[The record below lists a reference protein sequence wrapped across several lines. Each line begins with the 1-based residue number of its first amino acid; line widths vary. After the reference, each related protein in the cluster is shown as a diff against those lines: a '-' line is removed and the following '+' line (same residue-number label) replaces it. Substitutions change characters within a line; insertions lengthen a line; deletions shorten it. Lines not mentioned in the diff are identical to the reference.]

1 MSLLEQLGNSYGFV
15 FPGQGSQTVG
25 MGKSL
30 EESSD
35 AAKAL
40 LDEANEVL
48 GFDLRTMMFDG
59 PEEDLADTRNSQ
71 PAIYTVSA
79 MGLAALTER
88 IVGEDEDAYL
98 APNMV
103 AGHSLGEFT
112 ALLAAEVIDFT
123 TGLKLVR
130 ARGKFMADA
139 GEARPGAMA
148 AVLGMDDDKLAELV
162 EQAAGDGVLT
172 IANLNCPGQT
182 VISGEITPLERF
194 MELAKDAGA
203 RRIARLPI
211 SIASHSALMDP
222 AAEQLNLLFD
232 EITFGEPKMPVVS
245 NSTGEAL
252 TTAAEIREE
261 LRHHVVRGVNW
272 TASVQTMAERGITT
286 LVEIGNGNVLAGLN
300 RRIDKSLTTIGLA
313 DLGIAEK

>member
-1 MSLLEQLGNSYGFV
+1 MSLLEQLGNNYGFV

-30 EESSD
+30 EENSD
-35 AAKAL
+35 AAREL
-40 LDEANEVL
+40 LDQANEVL
-48 GFDLRTMMFDG
+48 GFDLRRMMFEG
-59 PEEDLADTRNSQ
+59 SEEELADTRNSQ

-79 MGLAALTER
+79 MGLAAMTER
-88 IVGEDEDAYL
+88 IQQEDEAAYL

-130 ARGKFMADA
+130 ARGKFMAAA
-139 GEARPGAMA
+139 GDARPGAMA
-148 AVLGMDDDKLAELV
+148 AVLGMDDVKLAELV
-162 EQAAGDGVLT
+162 DQAAGGDVLT

-182 VISGEITPLERF
+182 VISGEVAPMERF
-194 MELAKDAGA
+194 MELGKDAGA

-222 AAEQLNLLFD
+222 AAEQLNEMFD
-232 EITFGEPKMPVVS
+232 EVTFNAPKMPVVS

-252 TTAAEIREE
+252 TTAEEIREE
-261 LRHHVVRGVNW
+261 LRYHVVRGVNW
-272 TASVQTMAERGITT
+272 TASVQTMAGRGITT

-300 RRIDKSLTTIGLA
+300 RRIDKSLTTISLA
-313 DLGIAEK
+313 DLGIGEK

>member
-1 MSLLEQLGNSYGFV
+1 M
-15 FPGQGSQTVG
+15 G
-25 MGKSL
+25 MGTFL
-30 EESSD
+30 AENSD
-35 AAKAL
+35 AAKEL
-40 LDEANEVL
+40 LDQANEAL
-48 GFDLRTMMFDG
+48 GFDLRTLMFEG
-59 PEEDLADTRNSQ
+59 PEEDLGDTRNSQ
-71 PAIYTVSA
+71 PAIFTVSA

-88 IVGEDEDAYL
+88 VEAEDEHAYL

-130 ARGKFMADA
+130 ARGKFMADS
-139 GEARPGAMA
+139 GETRPGAMA

-162 EQAAGDGVLT
+162 EQAAGDDVLT

-182 VISGEITPLERF
+182 VISGEVAPLERF
-194 MELAKDAGA
+194 MEMAKDAGA

-211 SIASHSALMDP
+211 SIASHSTLMDP
-222 AAEQLNLLFD
+222 AAEQMNLLFD
-232 EITFGEPKMPVVS
+232 EITFNEPKMPVVS
-245 NSTGEAL
+245 NSTGQAM
-252 TTAAEIREE
+252 TSAAEIREE

-300 RRIDKSLTTIGLA
+300 RRIDRSLTTLGLA
-313 DLGIAEK
+313 DLGIGEK

>member
-1 MSLLEQLGNSYGFV
+1 MSLLDKLGTNYGFV

-25 MGKSL
+25 MGRSL
-30 EESSD
+30 EDASE

-40 LDEANEVL
+40 LDQANETL
-48 GFDLRTMMFDG
+48 GFDLRALMYDG
-59 PEEDLADTRNSQ
+59 PEDELADTRNSQ

-79 MGLAALTER
+79 MGLAAMTER
-88 IVGEDEDAYL
+88 AEKEGGYL

-112 ALLAAEVIDFT
+112 ALLAAGVFDFT

-130 ARGKFMADA
+130 ARGEFMAAA

-148 AVLGMDDDKLAELV
+148 AVLGMDDDTLARLV
-162 EQAAGDGVLT
+162 DEAAAGEVLT

-182 VISGEITPLERF
+182 VISGEVAPLERF

-211 SIASHSALMDP
+211 SIASHSTLMDP
-222 AAEQLNLLFD
+222 AAEQLNELFD
-232 EITFGEPKMPVVS
+232 DVTFSEPKMPVVS
-245 NSTGEAL
+245 NSTGQEL
-252 TTAAEIREE
+252 NTAAEIREE
-261 LRHHVVRGVNW
+261 LRHHVVKGVDW
-272 TASVQTMAERGITT
+272 TTSVQTMMAGGITT
-286 LVEIGNGNVLAGLN
+286 LIEIGNGNVLAGLN
-300 RRIDKSLTTIGLA
+300 KRIDRSLSTLNLA
-313 DLGIAEK
+313 DLGIGEK

>member
-1 MSLLEQLGNSYGFV
+1 MSLLEKLGNSYGFV
-15 FPGQGSQTVG
+15 FPGQGSQTIG

-30 EESSD
+30 QESSD
-35 AAKAL
+35 AARER
-40 LDEANEVL
+40 LDLANEVL
-48 GFDLRTMMFDG
+48 GFDLRAMMFEG
-59 PEEDLADTRNSQ
+59 SEEELADTRNAQ

-79 MGLAALTER
+79 MGLAAMTER
-88 IVGEDEDAYL
+88 IQSEDEDAYL

-139 GEARPGAMA
+139 GETRPGAMA

-162 EQAAGDGVLT
+162 EQAAGDDVLT

-182 VISGEITPLERF
+182 VISGEVAPLERF
-194 MELAKDAGA
+194 MEMAKDAGA

-211 SIASHSALMDP
+211 SIASHSSLMDP

-232 EITFGEPKMPVVS
+232 EVTLNEPKMPVVS

-252 TTAAEIREE
+252 TSAEEIREE
-261 LRHHVVRGVNW
+261 LRHHVVRGVDW
-272 TASVQTMAERGITT
+272 TSSVQTMAERGITT

-300 RRIDKSLTTIGLA
+300 RRIDKSLSTISLT
-313 DLGIAEK
+313 DLGIGEQ